1 MPASIGAR
9 SITANTT
16 ADHINKAYAAH
27 DYADHGRAMAV
38 LADRLHDR
46 TRELALRARSG
57 PALLGREVHT
67 NPKIYRGH
75 LYYNLSKAWGY
86 ASPKCTLNSIA
97 ILLES
102 CTEAM
107 HLSHAIYTHS

>member
-1 MPASIGAR
+1 
-9 SITANTT
+9 
-16 ADHINKAYAAH
+16 
-27 DYADHGRAMAV
+27 
-38 LADRLHDR
+38 
-46 TRELALRARSG
+46 
-57 PALLGREVHT
+57 VHT